1 MEIELYSKLN
11 NPIEAIDKLGEMFA
25 KSGMFGCERIEQ
37 GKILAMACLTEHKSP
52 IQIAREYNIIEGKLS
67 DRADA
72 MLAKFRARGGKYKVL
87 HRTSELSSI
96 EMAHEGQT
104 LTFTLTWEDAQK
116 EPFVHAKDGF
126 KKNWR
131 TPRARMQTM
140 WARVVS
146 DGVRT
151 LAPEIVSGI
160 FTPEEIEDE
169 ASIPTAGPAIN
180 LATPAPQ
187 PYPTTSIPIDFKSK
201 VKPKPEAQVIDVE
214 TETAAEAAA
223 GLAPAQP
230 AQSNP
235 EPEPEPTTPF
245 TTDILPPE
253 TVAKI
258 EEAIGAEN
266 AVNAHKYLLS
276 QRWLTEGQTLEN
288 LTQGRANSIIGRSA
302 AFRRA
307 IANHAG
313 GGK

>member
-52 IQIAREYNIIEGKLS
+52 IQIAREYHIIEGKLS

-187 PYPTTSIPIDFKSK
+187 PYPT
-201 VKPKPEAQVIDVE
+201 EAQVIDVE
-214 TETAAEAAA
+214 AETAAEAAA

-230 AQSNP
+230 PQP
-235 EPEPEPTTPF
+235 EPAPAPAEPAPAAS
-245 TTDILPPE
+245 DVLPLE